1 MEDGKMTRETREP
14 WGTVQWNDGDDY
26 PVERVTVA
34 EGWVELAWM
43 DGGPGYYADD
53 SALTYE
59 EYDILNGM
67 VIDGK
72 PTGGPV
78 ERFVVD
84 ETDTVAYYCR
94 AEHVDAIRAAIRAE
108 MDN

>member
-1 MEDGKMTRETREP
+1 MTRETREP
-14 WGTVQWNDGDDY
+14 WGTVQRNDDAEGY
-26 PVERVTVA
+26 PVDGVTVSP
-34 EGWVELAWM
+34 GWMELAWM

-53 SALTYE
+53 CALTRE
-59 EYDILNGM
+59 EYETLNGM

-72 PTGGPV
+72 QTGGPV
-78 ERFVVD
+78 ERFTIH